1 MAPKLPYDKQTQPEP
16 PAQDQAGSVSP
27 DAGSPAQVPPA
38 APGDP
43 AQAAQMTAAGQ
54 QGMQQPG
61 FQPGAAPTDQIDPNT
76 GQPVESFGQQDQEE
90 LEGELQKT
98 IGYGLTLKR
107 CFRSLSKLSDL
118 VTKYEMSRGI
128 DMSNYHIKLE
138 EALSIIKAIA
148 KNPSYYKSQ
157 LGEITSTIKL
167 VTIRLMKDFLI
178 FVKKHGG
185 NKNDERQSTSYY

>member
-1 MAPKLPYDKQTQPEP
+1 MPYDKQTQPEP
-16 PAQDQAGSVSP
+16 TMEIQPQDQAGSVSP

-38 APGDP
+38 GPGQMPGPAQVGDP
-43 AQAAQMTAAGQ
+43 NQ
-54 QGMQQPG
+54 QGIQQPG
-61 FQPGAAPTDQIDPNT
+61 VQPGAAPTDQIDPST

-90 LEGELQKT
+90 LESELQKT
-98 IGYGLTLKR
+98 IGHGLTLKR
-107 CFRSLSKLSDL
+107 CYRSLTKLSDL
-118 VTKYEMSRGI
+118 VTRYEMTRGL
-128 DMSNYHIKLE
+128 DMSRYHIKIE

-167 VTIRLMKDFLI
+167 VTIRLMKDFLL
-178 FVKKHGG
+178 FVKEHGG